1 MVVWLLYRGAGVKR
15 HEREAVAI
23 IREVLEPWGFET
35 RTHHGGK
42 HLAVVVTLR
51 DGSEHKF
58 AIAGS
63 PQNVDHMLVNTRQE
77 VMAWLDR
84 QGLGSG
90 RGKTGAR
97 KKRRRIR
104 TKSTIWRYEVS
115 LDTPTEGLSSD
126 PWAVLATILEPSSHS
141 DGPEGIVGA

>member
-1 MVVWLLYRGAGVKR
+1 MKR

-23 IREVLEPWGFET
+23 IREVLAPWGLET
-35 RTHHGGK
+35 RTQNGGK
-42 HLAVVVTLR
+42 HLAVVVTMR

-63 PQNVDHMLVNTRQE
+63 PKNVGNALDNTRQE
-77 VMAWLDR
+77 VRAWLDR

-90 RGKTGAR
+90 RGRTGVR
-97 KKRRRIR
+97 KRRRQPR
-104 TKSTIWRYEVS
+104 TRSKIWRYEVS
-115 LDTPTEGLSSD
+115 LDTPTEGPSSD
-126 PWAVLATILEPSSHS
+126 PWAVLESLLEPSSRS

>member
-1 MVVWLLYRGAGVKR
+1 MKR

-35 RTHHGGK
+35 RTQQGGK

-58 AIAGS
+58 AISGS
-63 PQNVDHMLVNTRQE
+63 PQNAGNALVNTRQE
-77 VMAWLDR
+77 VRAWLDR

-90 RGKTGAR
+90 RGRTGAR
-97 KKRRRIR
+97 KKRRRPR
-104 TKSTIWRYEVS
+104 TRSTIWRYEIAI
-115 LDTPTEGLSSD
+115 DTPTSGPSSD
-126 PWAVLATILEPSSHS
+126 PWAVLATLLEPSSRE
-141 DGPEGIVGA
+141 DEAEGIVGA

>member
-1 MVVWLLYRGAGVKR
+1 MKR

-23 IREVLEPWGFET
+23 IREVLAPWGFGI
-35 RTHHGGK
+35 RTQNGGK
-42 HLAVVVTLR
+42 HLAVVVTTR

-77 VMAWLDR
+77 VRAWLDR

-90 RGKTGAR
+90 RGRTGAR
-97 KKRRRIR
+97 KKRRRVR
-104 TKSTIWRYEVS
+104 TRSTIWRYEIAI
-115 LDTPTEGLSSD
+115 DTPTEGPSSD
-126 PWAVLATILEPSSHS
+126 PWAVLATLLEPSSRS